1 MNKFKIIPS
10 ISVNSKD
17 PLGVDDLAETLDL
30 SSPATFVMTDFT
42 RRSPLLIDQ
51 DASIDEALLIMRKT
65 HSKTRIV
72 VNEKMQM
79 LGIVSSADAMSRK
92 VLMSAHLKGVT
103 RQDITVRDVMN
114 DLNEV
119 HGVKYNKVVKSSI
132 GDVLETMREL
142 GEQYLLVMDD
152 NNFVRGLIC
161 ASDIRRALRIPVEI
175 NTTAHSFKDVFSV
188 IHGHRELA

>member
-51 DASIDEALLIMRKT
+51 DVSIDETLLIMRKT

-119 HGVKYNKVVKSSI
+119 HGVKYNKVVNSSI

-161 ASDIRRALRIPVEI
+161 ASDIRRALSIPVEI